1 MAVRAAPRLVLAEAK
16 AFRQYLRNNGRRV
29 LGVDVGSYRV
39 GFAIA
44 EGIDGFALPLQVVK
58 GKTDLTTDVAA
69 FIRNMVRS
77 SDVGGLV
84 VGWPLA
90 PDGSEGSSCRRV
102 ARFMRQV
109 SRTANIALPYTYFD
123 ESNTTVNAYEDL
135 KEDVGRE

>member
-16 AFRQYLRNNGRRV
+16 AFRQYLRSNGRRV

-44 EGIDGFALPLQVVK
+44 EDLDGFAMPLQVVK
-58 GKTDLTTDVAA
+58 RQNQLTADVSA
-69 FIRNMVRS
+69 FIRNVVHS
-77 SDVGGLV
+77 SDIGGLV

-90 PDGSEGSSCRRV
+90 PDGSEGVSCRRV

-109 SRTANIALPYTYFD
+109 SREAKIALPFTYFD
-123 ESNTTVNAYEDL
+123 ESNTTVNAYEGL